1 LPGPA
6 LLGIVGSRRPPSR
19 RHWNSRLAHDGIDA
33 GPIVVDVLPAVSSTA
48 TASAAAAPADRLAA
62 LSKPE
67 LQTPRQTI
75 DLHST
80 SLVIDAAAG
89 GSR

>member
-1 LPGPA
+1 MP
-6 LLGIVGSRRPPSR
+6 
-19 RHWNSRLAHDGIDA
+19 
-33 GPIVVDVLPAVSSTA
+33 GPIVVDDVLPAVSSTA